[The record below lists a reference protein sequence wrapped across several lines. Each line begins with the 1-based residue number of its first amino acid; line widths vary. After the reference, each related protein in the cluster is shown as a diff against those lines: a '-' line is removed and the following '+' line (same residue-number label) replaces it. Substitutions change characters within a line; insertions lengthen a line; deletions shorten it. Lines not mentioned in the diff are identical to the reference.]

1 MLRVCVCVCVCV
13 CYLSHC
19 VHSSSCVPVSFTH
32 PLFRVHTG
40 RACCSGIKYS
50 IIYVC
55 RFNELDKHQSRTSDP
70 RRSDIPKDDHPNT
83 HTTSPQ
89 ITVTHQSHH
98 HIIHPKNTRQSRP
111 NTHPTLN
118 PHQRRNTMKDPKIL
132 PSPQWSK
139 ALEAK
144 MVSNY
149 QSYDIN

>member
-1 MLRVCVCVCVCV
+1 MQTLNSNFMWLVLRCVQRECF
-13 CYLSHC
+13 LL
-19 VHSSSCVPVSFTH
+19 VHHIHHLYSFTLVFK
-32 PLFRVHTG
+32 PNS
-40 RACCSGIKYS
+40 CSGTKYF

-55 RFNELDKHQSRTSDP
+55 RFNELDEHQSGTPDP
-70 RRSDIPKDDHPNT
+70 RSDVPEDDHPHT

-98 HIIHPKNTRQSRP
+98 HVIHPKNTRQSRP
-111 NTHPTLN
+111 NTCPTLN

-132 PSPQWSK
+132 PGPQWSA

-149 QSYDIN
+149 QSYGIN